1 MVQMMYSTQATV
13 LPISREMALQ
23 PLMSQEEMPVTALL
37 VDDHALFRV
46 GLKRLLNALGIS
58 VVGEASNGR
67 DGVRLAAELRP
78 DVVVMDTDMP
88 IMCGIEATRLITA
101 QPDAPVVMVLA
112 SEESTDVL
120 DAILAGATS
129 YLFKHADATELAQG
143 IKRAAAGES
152 ALAPSVTV
160 SLVARLRELEAARRA
175 EAQRSVPVA
184 LTLREREVLR
194 LVADGRDNCTI
205 GRELYISSST
215 VKNHVAAILNK
226 LGASNRAQAAAE
238 AVRIGLA

>member
-1 MVQMMYSTQATV
+1 MKYSTQAIV
-13 LPISREMALQ
+13 LPNSKEMALQ
-23 PLMSQEEMPVTALL
+23 PLMSQEELPITALL

-46 GLKRLLNALGIS
+46 GLRRLLNALGIS

-88 IMCGIEATRLITA
+88 IMSGIEATRLITSE
-101 QPDAPVVMVLA
+101 PNAPVVLVLA
-112 SEESTDVL
+112 SEDSTDVL
-120 DAILAGATS
+120 DSILAGATS
-129 YLFKHADATELAQG
+129 FLFKHADAAELAQG

-160 SLVARLRELEAARRA
+160 RLVSRLRELESARQV
-175 EAQRSVPVA
+175 ETQRSAPVS

-215 VKNHVAAILNK
+215 VKHHVAAILSK